1 MIQDQDQRKR
11 QGRRKL
17 QLLCSMR
24 RSCISWTSEQPAA
37 KSPKM
42 DWLLLAEGV
51 LNWSFSTP
59 LEHKMAA
66 RGREE
71 IPSCLRRSLALAPL
85 LFGPLGPSE
94 VRAEGLRVAG
104 SEKLMPRIGYGT
116 CCRPTS
122 RGEPLIQGVKAYL
135 AAGGRLIDTAQVY
148 GNHLDIAEAIRQ
160 SGVPR
165 DELWVTSKVKVQNC
179 YTPKDVVQAV
189 ATSLEQLDL
198 SYLDLMLL
206 HGGDGWGI
214 DPRRD
219 LRLWRGLQD
228 AQQAGTVH
236 SIGLSNHNQEEIER
250 LISKTGV
257 KPAVNQ
263 LEFHPWVPEETKDL
277 VKWCQN
283 TGIVVTAYGSLG
295 GSSNQARGEVVS
307 QVAKKYGKTNAQ
319 VLLRWALDQQVAVI
333 PGASSESSTSEKTWT
348 WKASS

>member
-1 MIQDQDQRKR
+1 MAPAMRSSVLR
-11 QGRRKL
+11 CAV
-17 QLLCSMR
+17 LL
-24 RSCISWTSEQPAA
+24 P
-37 KSPKM
+37 
-42 DWLLLAEGV
+42 LAGV

-333 PGASSESSTSEKTWT
+333 PGASSEQHIREDLDLEGFQLSPQDLAQLTAAEMPPRFTRWRNCNQGC
-348 WKASS
+348 AA